1 MKAIETLM
9 EEHRRIVQ
17 VLGSLEAFAE
27 QARGGAGTPADLAGY
42 VAFLRGFADELHHA
56 KEERILFVR
65 MVAHGF
71 PEESGPIAMML
82 HEHTLGRELV
92 RILGALAERTG
103 PWSDADRDELYDAA
117 TDFAGLLRTHIQ
129 KEDRILYPMSEQ
141 HVPPEE
147 FEVMAQEFERH
158 GAAQAARTAELQA
171 VAEGL
176 LARYPSPVD
185 AETEDDEP
193 GPHGCDVCGG
203 H

>member
-9 EEHRRIVQ
+9 DEHRQIER
-17 VLGSLEAFAE
+17 VLGSLETFAE
-27 QARGGAGTPADLAGY
+27 RAHLGEGAPADLAGY

-65 MVAHGF
+65 MVANGF

-82 HEHTLGRELV
+82 HEHTVGRTLV
-92 RILGALAERTG
+92 GVLAALAEKKT
-103 PWSDADRDELYDAA
+103 PWSDADRAELYAAA
-117 TDFAGLLRTHIQ
+117 TDFSGLLRTHIQ

-141 HVPPEE
+141 HVSPEE
-147 FEVMAQEFERH
+147 FEAMAQEFERH
-158 GAAQAARTAELQA
+158 GAAQAARTARLLA

-176 LARYPSPVD
+176 RTVYPSALEPERED
-185 AETEDDEP
+185 AP
-193 GPHGCDVCGG
+193 GPHGCELCGG